1 MSDLLSGLYGGGRGD
16 MRAQVSDRA
25 FVQAMLDVELALSR
39 ALVHCG
45 LAPSESASELAL
57 ACDAA
62 AFDLDAL
69 ARSTAEKG
77 TPVPALLSALR
88 ERVGD
93 TAAAHLHRGA
103 TSQDIVDSAIMLL
116 ARRALG
122 PLIDELTRAA
132 DACAALAERHRES
145 LIVGR
150 TLLQQA
156 LPLTFG
162 LKAAQWLSGL
172 DGACAELVEV
182 RERVLAVQLGG
193 AVGTLAALGDHGLD
207 VAADVA
213 SQLGL
218 AEPDLPW
225 HTIRLR
231 PAKLASALGAALGVM
246 AKVARDV
253 VLLAQTEVGEATEGG
268 GEGRGGSSTMPHKRN
283 PVGAVSVL
291 ASAQRGPGLVATV
304 LASMAQEHERA
315 AGAWQSEWGTLT
327 ELLSLTGGAAA
338 ALSEVLGS
346 LDVDVARM
354 RANLETIGELV
365 MTESVA
371 TALGEQFGRSA
382 AQELVQG
389 AATRAVAEGRAL
401 REVLLENPDVEGA
414 LGPDGIDRALD
425 QRCYLGAARELIDRA
440 LVAHRR
446 SSDRAPAPAPAPA
459 EG

>member
-1 MSDLLSGLYGGGRGD
+1 MSDLLSGLYGGRGD
-16 MRAQVSDRA
+16 LRAQVSDRA
-25 FVQAMLDVELALSR
+25 FVQAMLDVELALSW

-45 LAPSESASELAL
+45 LAPEEAASELAP
-57 ACDAA
+57 ACDATR
-62 AFDLDAL
+62 FDLDAL
-69 ARSTAEKG
+69 AQSAAETG
-77 TPVPALLSALR
+77 TPVPGVLSALR

-103 TSQDIVDSAIMLL
+103 TSQDIVDTAVMLL

-122 PLIDELTRAA
+122 PLIDELARAA
-132 DACAALAERHRES
+132 DACAAVAERHRET

-150 TLLQQA
+150 TLLQHA

-172 DGACAELVEV
+172 DGARGELVEV

-231 PAKLASALGAALGVM
+231 PARLASALGAALGVM
-246 AKVARDV
+246 AKIARDV
-253 VLLAQTEVGEATEGG
+253 VLLAQTEVGEAVEGG

-304 LASMAQEHERA
+304 LSSMAQEHERA

-327 ELLSLTGGAAA
+327 ELLSLTAAAAA
-338 ALSEVLGS
+338 ALSEVLAG
-346 LDVDVARM
+346 LDVDVQRM
-354 RANLETIGELV
+354 RANLDTIGELV
-365 MTESVA
+365 MTESIA
-371 TALGEQFGRSA
+371 TALGARFGRSA
-382 AQELVQG
+382 AQQLVQD
-389 AATRAVAEGRAL
+389 AATRAVAEGKAL

-425 QRCYLGAARELIDRA
+425 PGCYLGVARALIDRA
-440 LVAHRR
+440 LAAHRR
-446 SSDRAPAPAPAPA
+446 ALDRAPAPAPAD
-459 EG
+459 G